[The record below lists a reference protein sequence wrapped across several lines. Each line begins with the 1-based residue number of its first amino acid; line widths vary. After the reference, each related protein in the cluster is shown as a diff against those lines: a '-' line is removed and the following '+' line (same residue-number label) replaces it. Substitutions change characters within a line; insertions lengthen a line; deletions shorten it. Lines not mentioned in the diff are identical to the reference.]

1 MSNYAND
8 HMMNLSEKGLTP
20 ELRQL
25 AYDDSMVFR
34 VANIEN
40 DSQRN
45 LYLYLDNFID
55 DLLEEFDATDQE
67 RSKVLID
74 SFNKLKSKEDVD
86 LTDIR
91 KAVYSSIKKNISKK
105 VAYPNFMGVQRA
117 NSKPTRDVEKWVKA
131 LNEIY
136 SRMYAGQDREI
147 ASKQVM
153 EGWSPMEKYDF
164 NNWSKFYEDKG
175 NEKYTIKTA
184 SPIDVPYFQLAADPP
199 VEDSFDVTEEDGDVE
214 QFSPMATAPTLEP
227 QPMDV
232 SSLDQK
238 RRGRPKNTGPK
249 TSAQLKDEL
258 VKKLTG
264 AHKILYQF
272 ANVWPEDIWRELDKI
287 LSGLVREVAPLKTAS
302 TKKDCII
309 RAANMWNNYGFS
321 EGADVLMK
329 IADDVTDQI
338 AGALEGKTPKGKD
351 TAPDAGGAPP
361 MDMGA
366 GAPPAD
372 APPEMPPAGAGEE
385 LPPPEAPPAPPEEA
399 PKEAPPEEPAP
410 EPAPEEKDRS
420 EGPLIDKKT
429 DISENPYVGKTVQDV
444 VAVLEPTAQQLSER
458 RVVREITKADMM
470 LDALNIA
477 SHFPELGEAI
487 AKMIESTLYVHT
499 RLEKVISKLKGGL
512 SEIKEEAE
520 EKEAEAPVVEMGELT
535 GKTPSANEK
544 EMFEVEE
551 EPTAPT
557 GAPAAPT
564 TPGV

>member
-1 MSNYAND
+1 M
-8 HMMNLSEKGLTP
+8 
-20 ELRQL
+20 
-25 AYDDSMVFR
+25 
-34 VANIEN
+34 
-40 DSQRN
+40 
-45 LYLYLDNFID
+45 
-55 DLLEEFDATDQE
+55 
-67 RSKVLID
+67 
-74 SFNKLKSKEDVD
+74 
-86 LTDIR
+86 
-91 KAVYSSIKKNISKK
+91 IKKFISNK

-117 NSKPTRDVEKWVKA
+117 NSKPARDVEKWVKA

-153 EGWSPMEKYDF
+153 EGWDPMEKFDF

-175 NEKYTIKTA
+175 NEKYTVKTA
-184 SPIDVPYFQLAADPP
+184 SPIEVPYFQLAADSP
-199 VEDSFDVTEEDGDVE
+199 VEDSFDITEEDDLE
-214 QFSPMATAPTLEP
+214 QQSPMPMDPMAGVPIPDP
-227 QPMDV
+227 QQMDV

-249 TSAQLKDEL
+249 TSQQLKDEL

-321 EGADVLMK
+321 EGAEVLMK

-338 AGALEGKTPKGKD
+338 AGALEGKSPKGGGA
-351 TAPDAGGAPP
+351 APNAGGMPP

-385 LPPPEAPPAPPEEA
+385 LPPPEAPPMPPEEA
-399 PKEAPPEEPAP
+399 PKEAPPEESAP
-410 EPAPEEKDRS
+410 EPTPKEKDRS

-458 RVVREITKADMM
+458 RVVRELTKADMM

-520 EKEAEAPVVEMGELT
+520 EEKVEAPVVEMGELT
-535 GKTPSANEK
+535 GKEPPANEK

-551 EPTAPT
+551 EPA
-557 GAPAAPT
+557 APAP